1 MLNNN
6 FHHRVKYLKIHKFF
20 NLLDFQNMKNLN
32 CFQPQK
38 FFPKKLVQKQTY
50 TFLFK

>member
-38 FFPKKLVQKQTY
+38 IFSQKLVQKQTY

>member
-6 FHHRVKYLKIHKFF
+6 FHHRVKYLKIHQFF

-38 FFPKKLVQKQTY
+38 IFSQKTSTKTNLY
-50 TFLFK
+50 IFV